1 MTMFKKAMMAMT
13 VAGSVMFLSGC
24 GELSLPSFGT
34 EDASGGE
41 HFVYQGHDFGP
52 SRDAS
57 YRQGV
62 VDGCTTA
69 SGTYAKDHT
78 LFKSDASYKAGW
90 EHGRLHCGKS
100 AAKKS

>member
-1 MTMFKKAMMAMT
+1 M
-13 VAGSVMFLSGC
+13 
-24 GELSLPSFGT
+24 SLPSFGAG
-34 EDASGGE
+34 DANNGE

-57 YRQGV
+57 YQKGAI
-62 VDGCTTA
+62 DGCTTA
-69 SGTYAKDHT
+69 GGTYSKDHT
-78 LFKSDASYKAGW
+78 LFKSDPSYKAGW